1 MSTQSIDLYLRHIR
15 EGGAKIAEFLTT
27 HSHIDPNFIEDMT
40 DQQEAELR
48 RHISDLT
55 ITQEIERHELNT
67 LANSPA
73 NICNHQPKLS
83 LYRG

>member
-1 MSTQSIDLYLRHIR
+1 
-15 EGGAKIAEFLTT
+15 
-27 HSHIDPNFIEDMT
+27 MT